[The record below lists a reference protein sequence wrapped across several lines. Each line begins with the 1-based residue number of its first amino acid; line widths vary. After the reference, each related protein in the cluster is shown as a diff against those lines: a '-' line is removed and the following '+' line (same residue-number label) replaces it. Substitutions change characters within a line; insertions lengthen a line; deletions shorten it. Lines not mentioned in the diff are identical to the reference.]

1 MCYAHEGILVI
12 LLLYKYLFE
21 LIAKI
26 VPEVW
31 ACLPFSSKKNF
42 LYQIALHVCNF
53 LSFSSKCLTG
63 IETTV

>member
-1 MCYAHEGILVI
+1 MT
-12 LLLYKYLFE
+12 KYLVCINKE
-21 LIAKI
+21 LIVKS

-31 ACLPFSSKKNF
+31 ACLSFSSKITF

-63 IETTV
+63 LETTV